1 MKKAGGMGAVLPDI
15 ASAYSVIR
23 GIPGGRNSAHWQ
35 RIANQLGDL
44 PKLTAANYV
53 QTVEEW
59 QSKLGSEHNLLS
71 AASKFLWFHSKNP
84 VKILDRRAT
93 KALHF
98 TNGTYSDYCTLWT
111 AEYKQ
116 SELQIKSAIVKLI
129 EQLDCTVIPVEGR
142 KEFLA
147 VVNQKWFAERIFDKY
162 LWDQGGK

>member
-1 MKKAGGMGAVLPDI
+1 MGAVLPDI

-23 GIPGGRNSAHWQ
+23 GIPGGRNWAHWQ

-44 PKLTAANYV
+44 PKLAAANYV

-84 VKILDRRAT
+84 VKILDRRAA
-93 KALHF
+93 KALNF
-98 TNGTYSDYCTLWT
+98 KNGTYSDYCTLWT